1 MAADLDRS
9 LSSTQ
14 ELFEGVDIQPPSEEP
29 GMQMTSDSGSDEDDS
44 SESDDGPL
52 SIVNLAAVR
61 TGKDPKKPRSPYRRG
76 QFKFKKS
83 EPNRVQVQVTI

>member
-9 LSSTQ
+9 LSSNQ

-29 GMQMTSDSGSDEDDS
+29 GTQMTSDSGSEEDDS

-61 TGKDPKKPRSPYRRG
+61 TGKDLKKTRSPYRRG

-83 EPNRVQVQVTI
+83 EPNRV

>member
-9 LSSTQ
+9 LSSNQ
-14 ELFEGVDIQPPSEEP
+14 ELFEGVDIQPPSESP
-29 GMQMTSDSGSDEDDS
+29 GTQLSSDTGSEEDDS

-61 TGKDPKKPRSPYRRG
+61 TGKDLKKPRSPYRRG

-83 EPNRVQVQVTI
+83 EPNRV